1 MHFSREKLKQQAGWI
16 ILGFVVLV
24 ALGFLGYLALAIGS
38 IMAALAR
45 PAPEQFHLNKQGPTV

>member
-1 MHFSREKLKQQAGWI
+1 METM
-16 ILGFVVLV
+16 

-45 PAPEQFHLNKQGPTV
+45 PAPGK